1 MGAGCLK
8 GSTPGQDEFSGARD
22 CPSIGSVGC
31 HGASCVG
38 RTAGGLRMGMS
49 QMNENLVV
57 VVEGQTY
64 INQDTMLVHTTFIP
78 AHVSVLEQFLL
89 V

>member
-1 MGAGCLK
+1 MG
-8 GSTPGQDEFSGARD
+8 
-22 CPSIGSVGC
+22 V
-31 HGASCVG
+31 
-38 RTAGGLRMGMS
+38 S
-49 QMNENLVV
+49 QMNEDLLV
-57 VVEGQTY
+57 VVEGQTC